1 VTKRALV
8 VGTNYPGTNFQLA
21 GCVNDAKDWES
32 AFMARGFDAIVTL
45 LDKEASKANI
55 LSDLSDALN
64 VLESGDLLVFTFSG
78 HGTWRPGGADEPR
91 DECICPNDLR
101 TAGVIADDDLFELFL
116 GRKRGVRIF
125 MVADSCYSGTI
136 NRLFGPLTG
145 DGRRQRF
152 LPPENW
158 MDTSELSGLTAKLD
172 ATYRG
177 EQTSRSFGTGAL
189 VAAGCSPTQ
198 VCYDASFDG
207 RPNGAFTYVALKALN
222 ELPAVF
228 VDVSG
233 KEIAPNYRAWMR
245 AIRVYLPS
253 VDFDQRPQLDG
264 SSYQKGWS
272 VLEDSKED

>member
-21 GCVNDAKDWES
+21 GCVNDANDWEI
-32 AFMARGFDAIVTL
+32 ALMARGFDTIDTL
-45 LDKEASKANI
+45 LDNEASKANI
-55 LSDLSDALN
+55 IGGLKNFLDQS
-64 VLESGDLLVFTFSG
+64 ESGDILVFTFSG

-91 DECICPNDLR
+91 DECICPNDLKQ
-101 TAGVIADDDLFELFL
+101 AGVIADDDLFELFL

-125 MVADSCYSGTI
+125 MVADSCYSGTL
-136 NRLFGPLTG
+136 NRLFGPLAD
-145 DGRRQRF
+145 DGRRVRF

-158 MDTSELSGLTAKLD
+158 MPTSELGGLTTKLD

-177 EQTSRSFGTGAL
+177 ELASRSLGTGAL

-207 RPNGAFTYVALKALN
+207 RANGAFTYVALKALA
-222 ELPAVF
+222 ELPNTEV
-228 VDVSG
+228 
-233 KEIAPNYRAWMR
+233 NYRAWMR
-245 AIRVYLPS
+245 VIRKYLPS

-264 SSYQKGWS
+264 SSYQKGWP
-272 VLEDSKED
+272 VLDDSKEG